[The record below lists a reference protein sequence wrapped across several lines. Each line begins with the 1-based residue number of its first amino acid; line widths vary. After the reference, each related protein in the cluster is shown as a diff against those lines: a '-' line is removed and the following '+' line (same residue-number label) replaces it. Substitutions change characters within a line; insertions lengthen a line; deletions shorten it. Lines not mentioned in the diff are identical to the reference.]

1 MTKINPGA
9 MNLNARW
16 IEIVCARRDAG
27 NPPETA
33 DRLGD
38 PYGIPLVAVFQR
50 GSQILNPE
58 TRDVELC

>member
-38 PYGIPLVAVFQR
+38 PYGNLF
-50 GSQILNPE
+50 
-58 TRDVELC
+58 